1 MRQDFTGNSKQ
12 DPIKTILETEKE
24 QTKKIELLKK
34 EIENELEKSSKKL
47 EEELIIVKKDAES
60 ENTANKENLKNKAKK
75 AYMVE
80 FEKYTKEAS
89 KISSIDVE
97 NQSKDIVSDFFN
109 KIAV

>member
-1 MRQDFTGNSKQ
+1 MTQNFTGNWKQ

-24 QTKKIELLKK
+24 QTKKIELLKE
-34 EIENELEKSSKKL
+34 EIESELENSSKNL
-47 EEELIIVKKDAES
+47 EEWLIIVKKNAENES
-60 ENTANKENLKNKAKK
+60 AADKENLKNKAKK

-97 NQSKDIVSDFFN
+97 NQSKDISSDFFN